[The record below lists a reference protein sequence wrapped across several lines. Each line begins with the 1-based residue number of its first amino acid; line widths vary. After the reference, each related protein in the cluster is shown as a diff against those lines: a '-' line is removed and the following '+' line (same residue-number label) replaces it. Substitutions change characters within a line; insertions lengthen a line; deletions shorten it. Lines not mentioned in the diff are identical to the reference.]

1 MEKLDLVKTDK
12 NYYSA
17 KQTPEIREYSE
28 NQFLSIEG
36 KGEPAGVI
44 FIESVKALYPLAYG
58 VKKISKK
65 LGMDFGVPKLEGLWW
80 VNSDKHALDVPRSE
94 WHWKL
99 MIRMPSFVNLEFV
112 EEAKIEVIKKKKLEL
127 VKNIHLINLTEG
139 TCVQALHVGPYSTEH
154 HTIQKM
160 EDLVL
165 EKGLKIQGLHHEIYL
180 SDPTKTSP
188 EKLKTILR
196 YPVVKN

>member
-1 MEKLDLVKTDK
+1 MEKIDLVKTDK

-28 NQFLSIEG
+28 YQFLSIEG
-36 KGEPAGVI
+36 KGEPAGET
-44 FIESVKALYPLAYG
+44 FIASVKALYPLAYG

-65 LGMDFGVPKLEGLWW
+65 KGIDFGVPKLEGLWW
-80 VNSDKHALDVPRSE
+80 VNSDKHALEVPRNE

-99 MIRMPSFVNLEFV
+99 MIRMPSFVNIEFV
-112 EEAKIEVIKKKKLEL
+112 QEAKVEVIEKKKLEL